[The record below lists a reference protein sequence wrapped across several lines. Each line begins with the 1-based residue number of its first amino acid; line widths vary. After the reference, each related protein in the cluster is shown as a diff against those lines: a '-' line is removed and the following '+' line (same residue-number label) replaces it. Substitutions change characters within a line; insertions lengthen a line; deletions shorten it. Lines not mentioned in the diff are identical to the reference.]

1 MTEDNKRMKYNYTS
15 YYKTAEE
22 RIKAISDDILIEYPR
37 LGLLAQVA
45 AKMETPFGRV
55 IEDYDQFSYQE
66 NCINRLIDI
75 VIITEDKPE
84 YKAEYQKACTDLMSY
99 YKSWEIGFT
108 YANPEEQAVHLV
120 METFK
125 LHQKDK
131 NYPLITFGQ
140 AKKEQL
146 RRKKE
151 KDIKRG
157 AQILLS
163 KYPALGPIAEQV
175 IRYEAES
182 DIWLRFQENDLARL
196 VHIIKLTEG
205 KNEYLSVYY
214 SSINELRKKYSEWAK
229 TEQGYMNQEKE
240 IVIEMID
247 RLNKHFADP
256 TLQISTYAEIKK
268 EIDNEKIANKG
279 MTM

>member
-1 MTEDNKRMKYNYTS
+1 
-15 YYKTAEE
+15 
-22 RIKAISDDILIEYPR
+22 
-37 LGLLAQVA
+37 
-45 AKMETPFGRV
+45 
-55 IEDYDQFSYQE
+55 
-66 NCINRLIDI
+66 

-99 YKSWEIGFT
+99 YKSWKIGFT